1 MSPIRKGAQPM
12 MTVITR
18 VTLRA
23 GNEPEWDEA
32 MRERLSAARER
43 AGWVGGQMLIPL
55 DGLNQRVIVGT
66 WQTRADWEAWHED
79 GAFRETRARM
89 EKLQDQPDQ
98 MEWFEVAIEAREAA
112 GV

>member
-1 MSPIRKGAQPM
+1 M

-18 VTLRA
+18 VSLKA
-23 GNEPEWDEA
+23 GSEPEWDEA
-32 MRERLSAARER
+32 MRERLKAARDQ

-66 WQTRADWEAWHED
+66 WTTRAAWEAWHED
-79 GAFRETRARM
+79 PAFRDTRQRM
-89 EKLQDQPDQ
+89 EKLQDKADQ
-98 MEWFEVAIEAREAA
+98 MDWFEVAIEAREAS

>member
-1 MSPIRKGAQPM
+1 M

-18 VTLRA
+18 VSLRP
-23 GNEPEWDEA
+23 GSEPEWDEA
-32 MRERLSAARER
+32 MRERLGAARNK

-66 WQTRADWEAWHED
+66 WQTRSDWEAWHED
-79 GAFRETRARM
+79 PAFQETRQRM
-89 EKLQDQPDQ
+89 EKLQDQPDR
-98 MEWFEVAIEAREAA
+98 MDWFEVAIEAREAT

>member
-1 MSPIRKGAQPM
+1 M

-23 GNEPEWDEA
+23 GTELEWDEA
-32 MRERLSAARER
+32 MRERLGAARAQ
-43 AGWVGGQMLIPL
+43 AGWIGGQMLIPL

-66 WQTRADWEAWHED
+66 WETRADWAAWHED
-79 GAFRETRARM
+79 PAFQATRARM
-89 EKLQDQPDQ
+89 EELQEETDQL
-98 MEWFEVAIEAREAA
+98 EWFEVAIEAREAT